1 MSLSENGNGM
11 VMPVGPMYG
20 NGSNGSWFGD
30 GGLFWIIILFLFAWM
45 GNGWGNGYG
54 NQAPAVAVNNDIQR
68 GFDQQAIMGELNG
81 VSAALT
87 NGFASAEISRC
98 NAQANSLQAMN
109 NIASSLQQCCCD
121 NRERNYYGNYGMNSY
136 AQPRSTVTGRF
147 TSRGMNPYSMRDYAY
162 GENAYGYD
170 MNRSGHSTKDRMV
183 SRLEDMM
190 GEAKNE
196 YEAQMIRNTIDYIQA
211 GR

>member
-1 MSLSENGNGM
+1 MHEEDLKCMKSVEEILEKELKSEMKKIETAGAFAPGQAKTLLEGVDLMLSMKQYEGCCNEEMGM
-11 VMPVGPMYG
+11 
-20 NGSNGSWFGD
+20 
-30 GGLFWIIILFLFAWM
+30 GG
-45 GNGWGNGYG
+45 YS
-54 NQAPAVAVNNDIQR
+54 Q
-68 GFDQQAIMGELNG
+68 
-81 VSAALT
+81 
-87 NGFASAEISRC
+87 
-98 NAQANSLQAMN
+98 
-109 NIASSLQQCCCD
+109 
-121 NRERNYYGNYGMNSY
+121 RNYYGNYGMNSY